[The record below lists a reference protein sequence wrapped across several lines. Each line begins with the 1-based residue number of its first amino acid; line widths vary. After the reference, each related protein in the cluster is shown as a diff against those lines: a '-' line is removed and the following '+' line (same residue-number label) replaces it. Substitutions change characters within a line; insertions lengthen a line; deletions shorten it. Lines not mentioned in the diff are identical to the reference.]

1 MPHKLVSLRRQ
12 NVTNVKRWDI
22 AKAFQTKQNQP
33 KSEARQ
39 RARRAHYVDDPV
51 ESESEKQAP
60 TTSDNSY
67 DLFTVT
73 GSGQNPIIVQV
84 TVNQTPIQME
94 LDTGASLSLINKQTF
109 DVIADHRGK
118 SQCT

>member
-1 MPHKLVSLRRQ
+1 MSNK
-12 NVTNVKRWDI
+12 
-22 AKAFQTKQNQP
+22 TKP
-33 KSEARQ
+33 EARQ

-60 TTSDNSY
+60 MTSDNSY

-73 GSGQNPIIVQV
+73 ESGQNPIIVQV

-118 SQCT
+118 VSVLDGCILWGSRAIVPPPGRRTVAIRRAS